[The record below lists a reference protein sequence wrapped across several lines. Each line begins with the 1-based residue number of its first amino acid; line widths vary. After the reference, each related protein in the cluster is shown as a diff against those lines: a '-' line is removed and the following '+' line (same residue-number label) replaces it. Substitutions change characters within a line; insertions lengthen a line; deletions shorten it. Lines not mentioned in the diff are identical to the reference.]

1 MILLNHSPDTSAVSL
16 DALLVSHKA
25 IGAKIIEGSQIATA
39 GSSKSSLP
47 IFSNVVLRMWKI
59 KKAIV
64 EMTNGKPIPPL
75 RMMLPNGAPMKN
87 IINTLHFQ
95 HQWLRSRG
103 KCGVCGDPW
112 GQRPRNHE
120 APGGRYANGIIV
132 KEYRVGETMEV
143 EIDLSANHR
152 GSFTFKLCIQC
163 PSSHIALIK
172 HSCIKQVHIYISSQT
187 IRPC

>member
-1 MILLNHSPDTSAVSL
+1 MCPKIELDTWTILYS
-16 DALLVSHKA
+16 
-25 IGAKIIEGSQIATA
+25 
-39 GSSKSSLP
+39 
-47 IFSNVVLRMWKI
+47 IFGHLWKFKVLFQKCKVVRIYRSDEFHINVHL
-59 KKAIV
+59 
-64 EMTNGKPIPPL
+64 
-75 RMMLPNGAPMKN
+75 KN
-87 IINTLHFQ
+87 IINKLHFQ

-152 GSFTFKLCIQC
+152 GSFTFKLCQNNNVRRD
-163 PSSHIALIK
+163 SHQRCFDRYVN
-172 HSCIKQVHIYISSQT
+172 SGF
-187 IRPC
+187 